1 MQTETLV
8 GLISGLGGAVIG
20 AGGALLGGWL
30 QQRHQARTAKEQ
42 RRDERR
48 FTAGRTALDMLIRL
62 RRVAA
67 NRSEGDA
74 ESEDAW
80 VDELVEWT
88 TTFDAALLV
97 VPGGDEMRERVFEV
111 VRHLAFYD
119 VLGQTHSEANGW
131 IDLTCKEAIELLS
144 AFLREEPLPP
154 RSRPFVDQI
163 GMVQAHL
170 RDRTNPS

>member
-20 AGGALLGGWL
+20 AGGALLGAWL
-30 QQRHQARTAKEQ
+30 QQHHQAKTAKEQ

-48 FTAGRTALDMLIRL
+48 FTAGRMALDMLIRL

-67 NRSEGDA
+67 NRSEGDT
-74 ESEDAW
+74 ESENAW

-97 VPGGDEMRERVFEV
+97 VPDGDEMRERMFEV
-111 VRHLAFYD
+111 VRHLGYYD
-119 VLGQTHSEANGW
+119 VLGQTHSQGNGW
-131 IDLTCKEAIELLS
+131 IDATCMEAIEILS
-144 AFLREEPLPP
+144 AFLREEALPP
-154 RSRPFVDQI
+154 RSQPFVDRV
-163 GMVQAHL
+163 GMVEAHL
-170 RDRTNPS
+170 RAQTNPS